1 MHVAFFSTLK
11 LIPVETKALSLD
23 IEKSHRESRANDS
36 KSEYR
41 DTVSSMHFYFHVK
54 ISENTAKQIITAFH
68 FCVFLKLFHHNA
80 TQMLVGLGY
89 LFKKKTMPLIPR
101 TCLWTQR
108 KKNCV
113 QLASVSTSQ
122 GILKFMTGIRIVPSP
137 EMTAELL
144 LDIEP
149 IVFCV

>member
-1 MHVAFFSTLK
+1 MLPSFLPSSSFQWNK
-11 LIPVETKALSLD
+11 GSLFRYRK
-23 IEKSHRESRANDS
+23 ITWG
-36 KSEYR
+36 SEQMTPR
-41 DTVSSMHFYFHVK
+41 VNTGISSMHFYFHVK

-89 LFKKKTMPLIPR
+89 LLKRKQCLWSPR
-101 TCLWTQR
+101 TCLWTQM

-137 EMTAELL
+137 NDCRITSWY
-144 LDIEP
+144 
-149 IVFCV
+149 